1 MSNQT
6 PVTHRYYPRL
16 SSVVTKDDIPDI
28 LGFIKDGV
36 TNLLDT
42 IYYKDLQYSK
52 GPKGDSAF
60 YSLSIVSKRI
70 DIEIPGT
77 GIALVL
83 NPDLKDNDSK
93 ISAFPITVEYQWKIL
108 AYLRYFSLGNFS
120 FEPQQIFEVALRV
133 LNVTEE
139 QAIAHFVNTF
149 VSPSDQNITPLM
161 QFVKDINASQNLGL
175 TLPSNATTVTDV
187 VQDIFNKSAGKYAS
201 LVAFATYLL
210 SADLQETGNKVKTFF
225 KSLVPQDID
234 EFIKEVVVP
243 KFKATLML
251 SAAIEFPRNILTPV
265 YPRNHATPLEPIP
278 ENTPGYPNK
287 VMLKFGEAVF
297 YADTERGFGYNMD
310 LALSTS
316 TPAQIGN
323 TGFAIDIHNMKIDL
337 SKKENI
343 AEADADGR
351 PKEFMGVYME
361 YSEIFLPKKWFKKQ
375 ETEQTIGISANHL
388 LIGTGGLSGNIA
400 IHPTYSTKTVGNETK
415 VVDYFGDFFSLDY
428 NGLAVK
434 SMAGTSTQ
442 PIGNKVQLLKYINEL
457 KSPSE
462 LKFVYPMALTTIAG
476 EHRIF
481 AKEEEYYQFI
491 SSLKVKD
498 LTDVKKQILWFKL
511 GKDPEKAWELGFRN
525 FDIDFHQGQVVHSS
539 LSAALK
545 IKKFKGADGDSELII
560 AVDGE
565 WESKEN
571 FKLAAAFLPKGLE
584 MNLFKL
590 LIFNLQRIE
599 IGKKNDNFYIEA
611 DTKITFPQGSFGE
624 RLLGKEGIDL
634 PAIRYYANGKFEIA
648 GGSSIIPTN
657 LHLNLGP
664 VRMAVTA
671 IHMGTIQRMYKG
683 NMRTYN
689 YIGFDGGIN
698 INPLGLDVRGNGVK
712 YYYTADNDEMVEK
725 YGGSEKEYEDSYFHI
740 STLEVDLVIP
750 GTASA
755 SAAIAIIKG
764 ALTIPEP
771 GVSTEYRGKV
781 SLQLPKMNISGSAE
795 MAFDPKY
802 PGFLVDASVEL
813 PFVIP
818 LGSFGIFGFRGLIG
832 YRYIAHKEAI
842 GMTENDTWYDYYV
855 HPQRGINTDK
865 FIGPQFTQK
874 YSAPFS
880 FGAGASLATLDGR
893 LASLRAMVLLSVP
906 SMFAIDAGLTII
918 SERLGLTED
927 DPKVPPFY
935 AYVIVGDNSLEI
947 GAGGNF
953 QLNKNNGSFIDIK
966 AEVQMGF
973 FFKNQRPWYVNFGT
987 REKPIR
993 ASLFKDSV
1001 NIRAES
1007 YLMIAAKG
1015 IEAGARVDF
1024 NLNLIIVKAYAAI
1037 EVGAHISFERPQVGG
1052 YIYVEGGAEI
1062 NLFIVSVALF
1072 ISIYFRVELIFPF
1085 LIMAELKF
1093 EIKIKLA
1100 IFKIK
1105 LKVHLSIKWEKNK
1118 KVDTSAV
1125 PPLTYESDP
1134 PEIDYPKEARLK
1146 NAVKG
1151 VHMLTNETFN
1161 LPVVQIGEVPLAA
1174 IKDNPD
1180 LPVIPLDTY
1189 IDIKIEKG
1197 LIPTSVAGEKIGGH
1211 TSGATEYTD
1220 LIPPHKTQ
1228 PGGHVLR
1235 QVKHQYSIED
1245 VEIKIL
1251 AKKEISPNNYEW
1263 DWKKYN
1269 PYRAVLT
1276 DTEAS
1281 NIANLDKF
1289 KLGFW
1294 QKINNKYDTIR
1305 ILASTPFSFLDSA
1318 QPGWFIPEQ
1327 YGITA
1332 SSLFCT
1338 KTEKVWHESNVLD
1351 KTVGTVYNQPPG
1363 APYNFING
1371 AYYNLLGTLSDTTDY
1386 MMVSN
1391 ASNPHNHPKSLK
1403 MTNGNTMVVLLPEAS
1418 AEVKLLLSTM
1428 ASSVTIRYYK
1438 DVFSN
1443 AIYQNYALIGEVTK
1457 TKAELGTE
1465 LSYKSADY
1473 GGQYVSKIEIIPYN
1487 ANQQEINDINTQID
1501 QIWANATANTT
1512 GEVTS
1517 VVLSPAQQTEYNRL
1531 VEQLTKLKAGGC
1543 TYSQCN
1549 ELDFNVIHVEDGYNG
1564 LFGNGIV
1571 NFSMSNVATKWID
1584 YETQYGII
1592 TGGDIPPYVDFN
1604 THSVIFLFLPNN
1616 NLTEFIKHNSVISK
1630 ITDKADGIDICYSSD
1645 YPKESINK
1653 VAIIKVSKTTQKP
1666 LNLKFTPDCGCHSK
1680 TEPCTKDTK
1689 LCGFLTGI
1697 MYNLNQCIVYAGVDE
1712 VTQLRYSSKCFF
1724 MFIDAIYQFDKEFP
1738 QYNLIQGAGYV
1749 RELVDKLRSYQN
1761 TQGAKMSVALQ
1772 LTKDIHDI
1780 IFKLGNCGCGDDD
1793 DNGNDNLASLCY
1805 TLFHRVKWIT
1815 AEEHEYQQT
1824 IPSQPAVEAD
1834 MQLMQEA
1841 MSKVVQPVWRPN
1853 SVYYINLKLKDN
1865 VNGDTPHVIDYYFAF
1880 KTVGPIGHFE
1890 KKNEKYIEDLKDEN
1904 GNPIPEKKKNA
1915 DEYPITSL
1923 KSYIDLKKS
1932 YPNVDGDLL
1941 MSKPL
1946 FYGNKQCKIEFFFT
1960 KPYIYNMLKEWS
1972 AHPEMGVGEIK
1983 GSINIVIKDP
1993 ITNVSIPY
2001 PLPEDWKKNET
2012 VPETVETWAEDD
2024 PNLPLGIQQ
2033 MFNYV
2038 NHVNHANTGMA
2049 CSINLGDPVK
2059 PKSYKYS
2066 VELKDLQPEKLYTAM
2081 VFNAFDDDG
2090 DGKYL
2095 PQPIAGEP
2103 DKRYEENQ
2111 KIHEFVFRTSR
2122 YKEFK
2127 EQVESYK
2134 LNEYN
2139 DKNDVIEQKD
2149 AIYEVKVDLKEQQL
2163 NDLYTLASEG
2173 IENPNLKGLANTYSE
2188 VFDRAFE
2195 GIMGLEPLNPPTHTE
2210 FVKIV
2215 DTNNDVVALLIRNP
2229 EPFND
2234 PKIPLKE
2241 IKDCFK
2247 VLNALGEHN
2256 KDFQLIYAK
2265 DYSQILVMHRS
2276 NKIKDSKLALEF
2288 NYKSWNGNQYEVKST
2303 VTINE
2308 LKLNN

>member
-16 SSVVTKDDIPDI
+16 SSVVTQDDIPDL
-28 LGFIKDGV
+28 LGFLKPGI
-36 TNLLDT
+36 TNLLDK

-60 YSLSIVSKRI
+60 YSLSVVSKRI

-77 GIALVL
+77 GISLVL
-83 NPDLKDNDSK
+83 NGTDDTA

-149 VSPSDQNITPLM
+149 VSPANQNITPLM
-161 QFVKDINASQNLGL
+161 QFASDINAKHNLGL
-175 TLPSNATTVTDV
+175 VVNEATTITKIVE
-187 VQDIFNKSAGKYAS
+187 DIYQNSNQKYAS

-210 SADLQETGNKVKTFF
+210 SNDLQETAEKVKTYF
-225 KSLVPQDID
+225 KALMPQDID
-234 EFIKEVVVP
+234 EFIKEVAIP

-251 SAAIEFPRNILTPV
+251 SAAIEFPRSILKPV
-265 YPRNHATPLEPIP
+265 NPLKHPTAPLEVI
-278 ENTPGYPNK
+278 EDETKK
-287 VMLKFGEAVF
+287 VTLSFGEALF
-297 YADTERGFGYNMD
+297 YADTEKGFGYNMD
-310 LALSTS
+310 LVLNMSN
-316 TPAQIGN
+316 PAQIGN
-323 TGFAIDIHNMKIDL
+323 TGFIIDIHNLKIDL
-337 SKKENI
+337 SKTENI

-361 YSEIFLPKKWFKKQ
+361 YTEIFLPKKWFKKKNPGGNTQ
-375 ETEQTIGISANHL
+375 QTIGISANHM

-400 IHPTYSTKTVGNETK
+400 IRPTYAVKTVGTETK
-415 VVDYFGDFFSLDY
+415 VVDYFSKFFTLDY
-428 NGLAVK
+428 DNLKVKSMSSSNETTIHDMDELMTFMNGLA
-434 SMAGTSTQ
+434 
-442 PIGNKVQLLKYINEL
+442 
-457 KSPSE
+457 SPSE
-462 LKFVYPMALTTIAG
+462 LKFVYPMGLRTVAG
-476 EHRIF
+476 DYREF
-481 AKEEEYYQFI
+481 QKEEDYYKFLA
-491 SSLKVKD
+491 SLSVD
-498 LTDVKKQILWFKL
+498 SLDDANRTLWFNL
-511 GKDPEKAWELGFRN
+511 GKDSEKSWELGFSK

-539 LSAALK
+539 LHAGLK
-545 IKKFKGADGDSELII
+545 IKKFKKYDGQDMII
-560 AVDGE
+560 DVIGE

-571 FKLAAAFLPKGLE
+571 FKLSAAVLPFGLP
-584 MNLFKL
+584 MNLFNIL
-590 LIFNLQRIE
+590 TFYLQRIE
-599 IGKKNDNFYIEA
+599 IGKKNDNFYVEA
-611 DTKITFPQGSFGE
+611 DTKITFPEGSFGE
-624 RLLGKEGIDL
+624 KLLGKEGIDL

-671 IHMGTIQRMYKG
+671 IHMGTIQRMYKDK
-683 NMRTYN
+683 MRTYN

-712 YYYTADNDEMVEK
+712 FYYTADNDEMVEK
-725 YGGSEKEYEDSYFHI
+725 YGGSEGDYKDSYFHI

-755 SAAIAIIKG
+755 SAAVAIIKG

-771 GVSTEYRGKV
+771 GKSTEYRGKV

-832 YRYIAHKEAI
+832 YRYVAHKEAI
-842 GMTENDTWYDYYV
+842 GMTESDTWYDYYV

-935 AYVIVGDNSLEI
+935 AFVIVGDNSLEI

-1007 YLMIAAKG
+1007 YLMIAARG

-1024 NLNLIIVKAYAAI
+1024 NLNLIIVKVYAAI
-1037 EVGAHISFERPQVGG
+1037 EVGAQISFERPQVGG

-1062 NLFIVSVALF
+1062 NLFIISVALF
-1072 ISIYFRVELIFPF
+1072 VSIYFRVELVFPF
-1085 LIMAELKF
+1085 LILAEFKF
-1093 EIKIKLA
+1093 ELKIKLL
-1100 IFKIK
+1100 FVKIK
-1105 LKVHLSIKWEKNK
+1105 LKVHLSIKWEKNDK
-1118 KVDTSAV
+1118 IDTTAV

-1134 PEIDYPKEARLK
+1134 PHIDYPKEERLK

-1151 VHMLTNETFN
+1151 VHMLTNETFD
-1161 LPVVQIGEVPLAA
+1161 LPVVEIFNAPAPS

-1180 LPVIPLDTY
+1180 LPTIPLDTY

-1197 LIPTSVAGEKIGGH
+1197 LIPTAAVGEKIGGH
-1211 TSGATEYTD
+1211 TSGASEYAD
-1220 LIPPHKTQ
+1220 LIPPQKTQ

-1251 AKKEISPNNYEW
+1251 GKKNNDPNNHEL

-1276 DTEAS
+1276 DAEANS
-1281 NIANLDKF
+1281 IGNLDKF

-1294 QKINNKYDTIR
+1294 QKMNGKYDTIR
-1305 ILASTPFSFLDSA
+1305 ILASTPFSFLDAA

-1338 KTEKVWHESNVLD
+1338 KTEEVWNESNVLD
-1351 KTVGTVYNQPPG
+1351 KTVGTVYNQPAG

-1371 AYYNLLGTLSDTTDY
+1371 AYYNLLGTVSDATDY
-1386 MMVSN
+1386 MVVSN
-1391 ASNPHNHPKSLK
+1391 VSNPHNHPKSLK

-1418 AEVKLLLSTM
+1418 AQVKLLLSTT
-1428 ASSVTIRYYK
+1428 ASKVTIRYYK

-1443 AIYQNYALIGEVTK
+1443 AVYQNYALIAEVTK
-1457 TKAELGTE
+1457 TKAELGSE
-1465 LSYKSADY
+1465 LAYHSVDY

-1487 ANQQEINDINTQID
+1487 VNQQQIDDINAQID

-1517 VVLSPAQQTEYNRL
+1517 IILSQE
-1531 VEQLTKLKAGGC
+1531 EQMKYDQLLEILLKLKSGGC
-1543 TYSQCN
+1543 TVSECK
-1549 ELDFNVIHVEDGYNG
+1549 ELDFNVMHVQNDFNG
-1564 LFGNGIV
+1564 FGNGVV
-1571 NFSMSNVATKWID
+1571 NFNMSNVATQWAD
-1584 YETQYGII
+1584 YEVPYKMI
-1592 TGGDIPPYVDFN
+1592 TGGNTPPFVDFN
-1604 THSVIFLFLPNN
+1604 THSVIFLFLPAK
-1616 NLTEFIKHNSVISK
+1616 FSSQVIKHNSVITK

-1645 YPKESINK
+1645 YPKEDTTK
-1653 VAIIKVSKTTQKP
+1653 AVIIKVSKTTQKA
-1666 LNLKFTPDCGCHSK
+1666 LNLKFTPDCGCVPK
-1680 TEPCTKDTK
+1680 EEPCVKNTTFCD
-1689 LCGFLTGI
+1689 FLKE
-1697 MYNLNQCIVYAGVDE
+1697 L
-1712 VTQLRYSSKCFF
+1712 
-1724 MFIDAIYQFDKEFP
+1724 IYQLNYCISLYGGDALINYEKC
-1738 QYNLIQGAGYV
+1738 IQGYIRRIYDFDNENSSYGLVKEDPGHV
-1749 RELVDKLRSYQN
+1749 RVHLEKLNEYLY
-1761 TQGAKMSVALQ
+1761 TEGATKIKGLQ
-1772 LTKDIHDI
+1772 MVQEINDI
-1780 IFKLGNCGCGDDD
+1780 IFNLGSCGCTD
-1793 DNGNDNLASLCY
+1793 DNNDPGNTVTNCY

-1824 IPSQPAVEAD
+1824 IPSQLAVQAD

-1865 VNGDTPHVIDYYFAF
+1865 VNGDTPHIIDYYFAF

-1890 KKNEKYIEDLKDEN
+1890 KKNEKYIEKLKDDD
-1904 GNPIPEKKKNA
+1904 GNPTNKKKNI

-1923 KSYIDLKKS
+1923 KSYIDLNKS

-1960 KPYIYNMLKEWS
+1960 RPYVYNMLKNWP
-1972 AHPEMGVGEIK
+1972 AHTGMGVKEII
-1983 GSINIVIKDP
+1983 GSINMVIKDP
-1993 ITNVSIPY
+1993 ITNVSVPY
-2001 PLPEDWKKNET
+2001 PLPENWTKQET
-2012 VPETVETWAEDD
+2012 VPGVIPSWTEDD

-2033 MFNYV
+2033 MINYV
-2038 NHVNHANTGMA
+2038 NHVNQGNSGMA
-2049 CSINLGDPVK
+2049 CSIDLGKPVK

-2066 VELKDLQPEKLYTAM
+2066 VELEDLQPEKLYTAM

-2090 DGKYL
+2090 DGQYKT
-2095 PQPIAGEP
+2095 QPAPTLEDP
-2103 DKRYEENQ
+2103 DKVYEENQ

-2122 YKEFK
+2122 YRDFK

-2134 LNEYN
+2134 LKEYDDN
-2139 DKNDVIEQKD
+2139 NVVIGQKD
-2149 AIYEVKVDLKEQQL
+2149 AIYEVKVDLKQQQL
-2163 NDLYTLASEG
+2163 NDLYILASNG
-2173 IENPNLKGLANTYSE
+2173 AENPNLKALANTYSE
-2188 VFDRAFE
+2188 LFDRAFE
-2195 GIMGLEPLNPPTHTE
+2195 GVMGLKPLNPPTHTE
-2210 FVKIV
+2210 FVKIMN
-2215 DTNNDVVALLIRNP
+2215 TNNDVAALLIRNP

-2234 PKIPLKE
+2234 PRIPLDDMKE
-2241 IKDCFK
+2241 CLK
-2247 VLNALGEHN
+2247 VLNALN
-2256 KDFQLIYAK
+2256 KHTEGFELIYAK
-2265 DYSQILVMHRS
+2265 DYSQILVVHKS

-2288 NYKSWNGNQYEVKST
+2288 NYKSWDGTQYEVKST

>member
-16 SSVVTKDDIPDI
+16 SSVITKDDIPDI

-36 TNLLDT
+36 TNLLDK

-83 NPDLKDNDSK
+83 NPDLENNDSK

-149 VSPSDQNITPLM
+149 VSPTDQNITPLM

-175 TLPSNATTVTDV
+175 TLPSDATTVTEV

-201 LVAFATYLL
+201 LVGFATYLL
-210 SADLQETGNKVKTFF
+210 TNDLQETGNKVKIFF
-225 KSLVPQDID
+225 KSLLPQDID
-234 EFIKEVVVP
+234 EFIKEVVLP

-265 YPRNHATPLEPIP
+265 YPRGHANELDPIP
-278 ENTPGYPNK
+278 ENTPGYANK
-287 VMLKFGEAVF
+287 VTLKFGEAVF

-361 YSEIFLPKKWFKKQ
+361 YTEIFLPKKWFEKQ
-375 ETEQTIGISANHL
+375 QTGQTIGISANHL

-400 IHPTYSTKTVGNETK
+400 IRPTYSTKTVGNATE

-428 NGLAVK
+428 NGLSVK
-434 SMAGTSTQ
+434 SMDGTSTQ
-442 PIGNKVQLLKYINEL
+442 QISGKPQLLAYINGL
-457 KSPSE
+457 SSPSE
-462 LKFVYPMALTTIAG
+462 LKFVYPLKLTTITG
-476 EHRIF
+476 EHRTF
-481 AKEEEYYQFI
+481 NKEEEYYQFI
-491 SSLKVKD
+491 STLKIQD
-498 LTDVKKQILWFKL
+498 LADIKKQTLWFKL
-511 GKDPEKAWELGFRN
+511 GKDPEKAWELGFSN
-525 FDIDFHQGQVVHSS
+525 FDIDFHQGQVVRSS
-539 LSAALK
+539 LKAALK
-545 IKKFKGADGDSELII
+545 IKKFKGYDGVTDLII

-571 FKLAAAFLPKGLE
+571 FKLSAAFLPSGLK

-599 IGKKNDNFYIEA
+599 IGKKDDNFYIEA

-624 RLLGKEGIDL
+624 KLLGEEGIDL

-648 GGSSIIPTN
+648 GGSSIIPIN
-657 LHLNLGP
+657 IHLNLGP

-671 IHMGTIQRMYKG
+671 IHMGTIQRMYKDK
-683 NMRTYN
+683 MRTYN

-725 YGGSEKEYEDSYFHI
+725 YGGTEESYKDSYFHI

-750 GTASA
+750 GSASA
-755 SAAIAIIKG
+755 SAAVAIIKG

-813 PFVIP
+813 PFIIP

-865 FIGPQFTQK
+865 FIGPQHTQQ

-935 AYVIVGDNSLEI
+935 AFVIVGDNSLEI

-987 REKPIR
+987 RDKPIR

-1001 NIRAES
+1001 NIKAES

-1024 NLNLIIVKAYAAI
+1024 NLNLIIVKVFAAI

-1062 NLFIVSVALF
+1062 NLYIISVALF
-1072 ISIYFRVELIFPF
+1072 ISIYFRVELILPF
-1085 LIMAELKF
+1085 LILAELKF
-1093 EIKIKLA
+1093 ELKIKLA

-1105 LKVHLSIKWEKNK
+1105 LKVHLSIKWEKDKN
-1118 KVDTSAV
+1118 VDTSAV
-1125 PPLTYESDP
+1125 PPLTYKSDN
-1134 PEIDYPKEARLK
+1134 PEIDYPKEERLK

-1151 VHMLTNETFN
+1151 VHMLTNETFD
-1161 LPVVQIGEVPLAA
+1161 LPVVQIFNAPEPS
-1174 IKDNPD
+1174 IKDD
-1180 LPVIPLDTY
+1180 DKLPTIPLDTY

-1197 LIPTSVAGEKIGGH
+1197 LIPTPVAGEKIGGH
-1211 TSGATEYTD
+1211 TSGATEFTD
-1220 LIPPHKTQ
+1220 LIPPQKTQ

-1251 AKKEISPNNYEW
+1251 NTQGNGW
-1263 DWKKYN
+1263 NKYN

-1276 DTEAS
+1276 DAEANS
-1281 NIANLDKF
+1281 IANIDKF

-1294 QKINNKYDTIR
+1294 QKTNDKYDTIR

-1338 KTEKVWHESNVLD
+1338 QTEDVWHESNVLD
-1351 KTVGTVYNQPPG
+1351 KTVGTVYYQPAG
-1363 APYNFING
+1363 SPYNFING
-1371 AYYNLLGTLSDTTDY
+1371 AYYNLLGTVSDATDY

-1403 MTNGNTMVVLLPEAS
+1403 ITNGNTMVVLLPEAS
-1418 AEVKLLLSTM
+1418 AKVKLLLSTM
-1428 ASSVTIRYYK
+1428 ASTVTIRYYK

-1443 AIYQNYALIGEVTK
+1443 AIYQNYAIIDEVTK
-1457 TKAELGTE
+1457 TKAELGAE
-1465 LSYKSADY
+1465 LMYDAANF

-1487 ANQQEINDINTQID
+1487 ANQQEIDDINAQID
-1501 QIWANATANTT
+1501 LIWANATANTT
-1512 GEVTS
+1512 GEVST
-1517 VVLSPAQQTEYNRL
+1517 VVLSPTQQAEYDEL
-1531 VEQLTKLKAGGC
+1531 IEILKELKAGGC
-1543 TYSQCN
+1543 TTGQCN
-1549 ELDFNVIHVEDGYNG
+1549 ELDFDVMHVEDGYNG
-1564 LFGNGIV
+1564 AFGNGLV
-1571 NFSMSNVATKWID
+1571 NFSMSNISNGWAD
-1584 YETQYGII
+1584 YDTQYRTI
-1592 TGGDIPPYVDFN
+1592 TSGNTPPFVDFN
-1604 THSVIFLFLPNN
+1604 THSVIFLYLPDSPVAQ
-1616 NLTEFIKHNSVISK
+1616 FIKHNSVVSK
-1630 ITDKADGIDICYSSD
+1630 ITDKADGIDVCYSSE
-1645 YPKESINK
+1645 YPKEKINK
-1653 VAIIKVSKTTQKP
+1653 AVIIKVNKTTQKP
-1666 LNLKFTPDCGCHSK
+1666 LNLKFTPDCGCDEK
-1680 TEPCTKDTK
+1680 PEPCTKDVK
-1689 LCGFLTGI
+1689 LCDFLTGL
-1697 MYNLNQCIVYAGVDE
+1697 MYNLNQCIVYYGVDD
-1712 VTQLRYSSKCFF
+1712 VTQLRYNLKCFQIY
-1724 MFIDAIYQFDKEFP
+1724 MEAIYSFDKEFP
-1738 QYNLIQGAGYV
+1738 QYNLVQGIGYV
-1749 RELVDKLRSYQN
+1749 RELLKKLADYLN
-1761 TQGAKMSVALQ
+1761 TEGSTIFGALQ
-1772 LTKDIHDI
+1772 LTKEINDV
-1780 IFKLGNCGCGDDD
+1780 IFKLGNCGCNDDSD
-1793 DNGNDNLASLCY
+1793 GNGNAVTQCY
-1805 TLFHRVKWIT
+1805 TLFHRVNWMT
-1815 AEEHEYQQT
+1815 VTDYEYQQT
-1824 IPSQPAVEAD
+1824 IPSQDAVTGD

-1841 MSKVVQPVWRPN
+1841 MSKVIQPVWRPN

-1865 VNGDTPHVIDYYFAF
+1865 VNGDTPHIIDYYFAF
-1880 KTVGPIGHFE
+1880 KTAGPIGHFE
-1890 KKNEKYIEDLKDEN
+1890 KKNEKYIEYLKDDN
-1904 GNPIPEKKKNA
+1904 GNLTDKKKNI

-1923 KSYIDLKKS
+1923 KSYIDMKKS
-1932 YPNVDGDLL
+1932 YPNADGDLL

-1946 FYGNKQCKIEFFFT
+1946 FYGNEQCKIEFFFT
-1960 KPYIYNMLKEWS
+1960 KPYIYHMLKTWE
-1972 AHPEMGVGEIK
+1972 AHNVMDVKKIT
-1983 GSINIVIKDP
+1983 GSINIAIKDP
-1993 ITNVSIPY
+1993 VTNVSIPY
-2001 PLPEDWKKNET
+2001 PLPQDWVSQET
-2012 VPETVETWAEDD
+2012 IPVTQESWAEDD

-2033 MFNYV
+2033 MLNYV
-2038 NHVNHANTGMA
+2038 NHVNQGNTGMA
-2049 CSINLGDPVK
+2049 CSIDLGDPVV

-2066 VELKDLQPEKLYTAM
+2066 VELTNLNPEKLYTAI
-2081 VFNAFDDDG
+2081 VYNAFDDDG
-2090 DGKYL
+2090 DGHYK
-2095 PQPIAGEP
+2095 PQITPVPGKP
-2103 DKRYEENQ
+2103 DKVYEENQ

-2122 YKEFK
+2122 YKDFK

-2134 LNEYN
+2134 LKEYD
-2139 DKNDVIEQKD
+2139 DKGLVVIGQKD
-2149 AIYEVKVDLKEQQL
+2149 AIYEVKADLKQQQL
-2163 NDLYTLASEG
+2163 NDLYILASEG
-2173 IENPNLKGLANTYSE
+2173 VENPYLKGLANTYSE

-2195 GIMGLEPLNPPTHTE
+2195 GVMGLKPLNPPTHTE
-2210 FVKIV
+2210 FVKIIN
-2215 DTNNDVVALLIRNP
+2215 TNNEVAALLIRNP

-2234 PKIPLKE
+2234 PKIPLGDMA
-2241 IKDCFK
+2241 DCFK
-2247 VLNALGEHN
+2247 VLNAVGEHN
-2256 KDFQLIYAK
+2256 KDFQIIYAK
-2265 DYSQILVMHRS
+2265 DYSQILVMHKS
-2276 NKIKDSKLALEF
+2276 NKIKDSKLKLEF
-2288 NYKSWNGNQYEVKST
+2288 TYKSWDGSAYAKRST

-2308 LKLNN
+2308 LQLNN

>member
-16 SSVVTKDDIPDI
+16 SSVVTKDDIPDL
-28 LGFIKDGV
+28 LGFLKPGI
-36 TNLLDT
+36 TNLLDK

-60 YSLSIVSKRI
+60 YSLSVVSKRI

-77 GIALVL
+77 GISLVL
-83 NPDLKDNDSK
+83 NGTDDSA

-149 VSPSDQNITPLM
+149 VTPANQNTTPLM
-161 QFVKDINASQNLGL
+161 QFATDINAKHNLGL
-175 TLPSNATTVTDV
+175 VVNEATTITKIVE
-187 VQDIFNKSAGKYAS
+187 DIYQNSNQKYAS

-210 SADLQETGNKVKTFF
+210 SNDLQDTAEKVKTFF
-225 KSLVPQDID
+225 KALMPQDID
-234 EFIKEVVVP
+234 EFIKEVAIP

-251 SAAIEFPRNILTPV
+251 SAAIEFPRSILKPV
-265 YPRNHATPLEPIP
+265 NPLKHPTAPLEVI
-278 ENTPGYPNK
+278 EDETKK
-287 VMLKFGEAVF
+287 VTLSFGEALF
-297 YADTERGFGYNMD
+297 YADTEKGFGYNMD
-310 LALSTS
+310 LVLNMSN
-316 TPAQIGN
+316 PAQIGN
-323 TGFAIDIHNMKIDL
+323 TGFIIDIHNLKIDL
-337 SKKENI
+337 SKTENI

-361 YSEIFLPKKWFKKQ
+361 YTEIFLPKKWFKKKNPEGNTQ
-375 ETEQTIGISANHL
+375 QTIGISANHM

-400 IHPTYSTKTVGNETK
+400 IRPTYAVKTVGTETK
-415 VVDYFGDFFSLDY
+415 VVDYFSKFFTLDY
-428 NGLAVK
+428 NNLKVK
-434 SMAGTSTQ
+434 SMSSS
-442 PIGNKVQLLKYINEL
+442 NETDIHSMDEL
-457 KSPSE
+457 MTFMNGLASPSE
-462 LKFVYPMALTTIAG
+462 LKFVYPMGLRTVAG
-476 EHRIF
+476 DYREF
-481 AKEEEYYQFI
+481 QKEEDYYKFLA
-491 SSLKVKD
+491 SLSVD
-498 LTDVKKQILWFKL
+498 SLDDANRTLWFNL
-511 GKDPEKAWELGFRN
+511 GKDTEKSWELGFSK

-539 LSAALK
+539 LHAGLK
-545 IKKFKGADGDSELII
+545 IKKFKDYNGLDMVID
-560 AVDGE
+560 VVGE

-571 FKLAAAFLPKGLE
+571 FKLSAAILPFGLK
-584 MNLFKL
+584 MNLFNIL
-590 LIFNLQRIE
+590 TFYLQRIE
-599 IGKKNDNFYIEA
+599 IGKKNDNFYVEA
-611 DTKITFPQGSFGE
+611 DTKITFPEDSFGE

-712 YYYTADNDEMVEK
+712 YYYTADNDEF
-725 YGGSEKEYEDSYFHI
+725 GGTKDDYFHI

-755 SAAIAIIKG
+755 SAAVAIIKG

-771 GVSTEYRGKV
+771 GKSTEYRGKV

-832 YRYIAHKEAI
+832 YRYVAEKEAI

-935 AYVIVGDNSLEI
+935 AFVIVGDNSLEI

-987 REKPIR
+987 RDKPIR

-1001 NIRAES
+1001 NIKAES

-1024 NLNLIIVKAYAAI
+1024 NLNLIIVKVYAAI

-1072 ISIYFRVELIFPF
+1072 ISIYFRVELVFPF
-1085 LIMAELKF
+1085 LILAEFKF
-1093 EIKIKLA
+1093 ELKIKLA

-1105 LKVHLSIKWEKNK
+1105 LKVHLSIKWEKND

-1134 PEIDYPKEARLK
+1134 PEIDYPKEERLK

-1151 VHMLTNETFN
+1151 VHMLTSETFD
-1161 LPVVQIGEVPLAA
+1161 LPVVQVGDVPLPA
-1174 IKDNPD
+1174 IKDHEK
-1180 LPVIPLDTY
+1180 LPTIPLDTY

-1197 LIPTSVAGEKIGGH
+1197 LIPTSTAGEKIGGH
-1211 TSGATEYTD
+1211 TNGASEFTD
-1220 LIPPHKTQ
+1220 LIPPQKTQ

-1251 AKKEISPNNYEW
+1251 NKQGTAWN
-1263 DWKKYN
+1263 KYN

-1276 DTEAS
+1276 QNEANS
-1281 NIANLDKF
+1281 IANLDKF

-1294 QKINNKYDTIR
+1294 QKTNDKYDTIR

-1327 YGITA
+1327 YGITP

-1338 KTEKVWHESNVLD
+1338 ESEVVWHESNVKD
-1351 KTVGTVYNQPPG
+1351 KAVGTVYYSPAG
-1363 APYNFING
+1363 APYNLING
-1371 AYYNLLGTLSDTTDY
+1371 AYYNLLGTVSDATDY
-1386 MMVSN
+1386 LMVSN
-1391 ASNPHNHPKSLK
+1391 ASNPHNYPRSLK

-1418 AEVKLLLSTM
+1418 ARLRLLLSTM
-1428 ASSVTIRYYK
+1428 ASSVKIRYYK
-1438 DVFSN
+1438 DVFST
-1443 AIYQNYALIGEVTK
+1443 AIYQSYALIDEVTK

-1465 LSYKSADY
+1465 LIYEAADY
-1473 GGQYVSKIEIIPYN
+1473 AGQYVSKIEIIPYN
-1487 ANQQEINDINTQID
+1487 ANQQDIDNINAQID

-1512 GEVTS
+1512 GEVIS
-1517 VVLSPAQQTEYNRL
+1517 IVLSPAEQAEYDAL
-1531 VEQLTKLKAGGC
+1531 VEQLKELKNGGC
-1543 TYSQCN
+1543 TTSQCN
-1549 ELDFNVIHVEDGYNG
+1549 ELDFNVMHVENGYNG
-1564 LFGNGIV
+1564 MFGV
-1571 NFSMSNVATKWID
+1571 LNFDMSNVANDWTD
-1584 YETQYGII
+1584 YDVQYRTI
-1592 TGGDIPPYVDFN
+1592 TGETTVPYVDFN
-1604 THSVIFLFLPNN
+1604 THSVIFLYLPHGP
-1616 NLTEFIKHNSVISK
+1616 LSQFIKHNSVITK
-1630 ITDKADGIDICYSSD
+1630 ISDKGTGVDVCYSSD
-1645 YPKESINK
+1645 YPKETINK
-1653 VAIIKVSKTTQKP
+1653 AVIIKINKINQKP
-1666 LNLKFTPDCGCHSK
+1666 VSLKFTPDCGCNSEP
-1680 TEPCTKDTK
+1680 EPCDKDTR
-1689 LCGFLTGI
+1689 LCNFLTEL
-1697 MYNLNQCIVYAGVDE
+1697 MYNLNQCIVYQGVDG
-1712 VTQLRYSSKCFF
+1712 VTQLRYSRKCFITF
-1724 MFIDAIYQFDKEFP
+1724 MDTIFSFDKDFP
-1738 QYNLIQGAGYV
+1738 EYNLIQGIGYV
-1749 RELVDKLRSYQN
+1749 KDLIGKLEAYLN
-1761 TQGAKMSVALQ
+1761 MEGATIFGALQ
-1772 LTKDIHDI
+1772 LTKEIHDV
-1780 IFKLGNCGCGDDD
+1780 IFNLGNCGCNNDGDGGAVS
-1793 DNGNDNLASLCY
+1793 NCY
-1805 TLFHRVKWIT
+1805 TLFHKVNWIT
-1815 AEEHEYQQT
+1815 AEEYEYQQT
-1824 IPSQPAVEAD
+1824 IPSQDAVTED
-1834 MQLMQEA
+1834 MKLMQEA

-1865 VNGDTPHVIDYYFAF
+1865 VNGDTPHIINYYFAF
-1880 KTVGPIGHFE
+1880 KTAGPIGHFE
-1890 KKNEKYIEDLKDEN
+1890 KKKESYIENLKDEH
-1904 GNPIPEKKKNA
+1904 GNPIPNKKKNI

-1923 KSYIDLKKS
+1923 KSYIDMKKS

-1941 MSKPL
+1941 MAKPL
-1946 FYGNKQCKIEFFFT
+1946 FYGNEQSKIVLSFT
-1960 KPYIYNMLKEWS
+1960 KPYIYNMLKTWA
-1972 AHPEMGVGEIK
+1972 AHNVNGMDVGEIK
-1983 GSINIVIKDP
+1983 GSVNIVIKDP
-1993 ITNVSIPY
+1993 VTGISVPY
-2001 PLPEDWKKNET
+2001 PLPQNWTKHET
-2012 VPETVETWAEDD
+2012 IPVTKESWEEDD

-2033 MFNYV
+2033 MLNYV
-2038 NHVNHANTGMA
+2038 NHVNQGNTGMA
-2049 CSINLGDPVK
+2049 CTVNLGQPVP
-2059 PKSYKYS
+2059 PKAYKYS
-2066 VELKDLQPEKLYTAM
+2066 VKLEDLTPEKLYTAIIY
-2081 VFNAFDDDG
+2081 NAFDDDG
-2090 DGKYL
+2090 DGNYN
-2095 PQPIAGEP
+2095 PQPTPTPEDP
-2103 DKRYEENQ
+2103 YKVYEENQ

-2122 YKEFK
+2122 YRDFK

-2134 LNEYN
+2134 LKEYN
-2139 DKNDVIEQKD
+2139 DKNEVIGQKD
-2149 AIYEVKVDLKEQQL
+2149 AIYEIKADLKQQQL
-2163 NDLYTLASEG
+2163 NDLYILASEG

-2195 GIMGLEPLNPPTHTE
+2195 GVMGLKPLNPPTNTE

-2215 DTNNDVVALLIRNP
+2215 NSNNDVVALLIRNP

-2234 PKIPLKE
+2234 PRIPLEEVKKCLV
-2241 IKDCFK
+2241 IP
-2247 VLNALGEHN
+2247 NALGNHIE
-2256 KDFQLIYAK
+2256 DFQLIYAK
-2265 DYSQILVMHRS
+2265 DYSQILVVHKS
-2276 NKIKDSKLALEF
+2276 NKIKDLKLKLQF
-2288 NYKSWNGNQYEVKST
+2288 KYKSWDGSAYTEFPGSG

-2308 LKLNN
+2308 LQINN

>member
-149 VSPSDQNITPLM
+149 VKPENQDTTPLM
-161 QFVKDINASQNLGL
+161 QFVKDMNAKYGGWSNNPIPVP
-175 TLPSNATTVTDV
+175 TNATTITEI
-187 VQDIFNKSAGKYAS
+187 VQQIFSRAGKYAS
-201 LVAFATYLL
+201 LAAFGAYLL
-210 SADLQETGNKVKTFF
+210 ADDLQETGNRVKTFF
-225 KSLVPQDID
+225 KSLMPQDID
-234 EFIKEVVVP
+234 EFIKEVVIP
-243 KFKATLML
+243 KFKATLIL
-251 SAAIEFPRNILTPV
+251 SAAIEFPRSILKPV
-265 YPRNHATPLEPIP
+265 NPLKHPTAPLEVI
-278 ENTPGYPNK
+278 EDESQK
-287 VMLKFGEAVF
+287 VTLSFGEALF
-297 YADTERGFGYNMD
+297 YADTEKGFGYNMD
-310 LALSTS
+310 LVLNMSH
-316 TPAQIGN
+316 PAQIGN
-323 TGFAIDIHNMKIDL
+323 TGFVIDIHNLKIDL
-337 SKKENI
+337 SKTENI

-361 YSEIFLPKKWFKKQ
+361 YTEIFLPKKWFKKKDPALDKK
-375 ETEQTIGISANHL
+375 QTIGISANHM

-400 IHPTYSTKTVGNETK
+400 IRPSYAVKTVGTQTE
-415 VVDYFGDFFSLDY
+415 VVDYFSEFFTLKY
-428 NGLAVK
+428 QNLKVK
-434 SMAGTSTQ
+434 SMSDPTEHA
-442 PIGNKVQLLKYINEL
+442 IVNMEALKTFINGL
-457 KSPSE
+457 DSPSE
-462 LKFVYPMALTTIAG
+462 LKFVYPFGLTTTSG
-476 EHRIF
+476 EYKEF
-481 AKEEEYYQFI
+481 QKEEDYYKFLA
-491 SSLKVKD
+491 SLSVGSLSDKD
-498 LTDVKKQILWFKL
+498 RTLWFDL
-511 GKDPEKAWELGFRN
+511 GKDPEKAWELGFSN
-525 FDIDFHQGQVVHSS
+525 FDIDFHQGQVVRSS

-545 IKKFKGADGDSELII
+545 IKKFKSSDGVSDLTIK
-560 AVDGE
+560 VDGE

-599 IGKKNDNFYIEA
+599 IGKKDDNFYIEA
-611 DTKITFPQGSFGE
+611 DTKISFPKGTFGE
-624 RLLGKEGIDL
+624 RLLGEEGIDL

-671 IHMGTIQRMYKG
+671 IHMGTVQRMYKDK
-683 NMRTYN
+683 MRTYN

-712 YYYTADNDEMVEK
+712 YYYTADNDEH
-725 YGGSEKEYEDSYFHI
+725 GGAGHDYFHI

-755 SAAIAIIKG
+755 TSAVAIIKG

-832 YRYIAHKEAI
+832 YRYIAHKKAI
-842 GMTENDTWYDYYV
+842 GMTENNSWYDYYV

-865 FIGPQFTQK
+865 FIGPQHTQE

-1024 NLNLIIVKAYAAI
+1024 NLNLIIVKVYAAI

-1072 ISIYFRVELIFPF
+1072 VSIYFRVELIFPF
-1085 LIMAELKF
+1085 LIMAELKV
-1093 EIKIKLA
+1093 EIRIKLFFFKVKIK
-1100 IFKIK
+1100 
-1105 LKVHLSIKWEKNK
+1105 VNLSIKWEKNSEI
-1118 KVDTSAV
+1118 DTREV
-1125 PPLTYESDP
+1125 PPITHESDL
-1134 PEIDYPKEARLK
+1134 PEIDYPKVERLK

-1151 VHMLTNETFN
+1151 VHMLTNETFD
-1161 LPVVQIGEVPLAA
+1161 LPVVQVNNIPLPA
-1174 IKDNPD
+1174 IKDHEK
-1180 LPVIPLDTY
+1180 LPTIPLDTY

-1197 LIPTSVAGEKIGGH
+1197 LIPTAAAGEKIGGH

-1235 QVKHQYSIED
+1235 QVKHQYSLED

-1251 AKKEISPNNYEW
+1251 GKKNIDPNNPNNFEW
-1263 DWKKYN
+1263 GWNKYN

-1276 DTEAS
+1276 DNEANS
-1281 NIANLDKF
+1281 IGNIDKF

-1294 QKINNKYDTIR
+1294 QKINGKYDTIR

-1338 KTEKVWHESNVLD
+1338 ETKKVWHESNVLD
-1351 KTVGTVYNQPPG
+1351 KTVGTVYNQPAG
-1363 APYNFING
+1363 APSNLING
-1371 AYYNLLGTLSDTTDY
+1371 AYYNLLGTVSDATDY
-1386 MMVSN
+1386 MVVSN
-1391 ASNPHNHPKSLK
+1391 ASNPHNEPKSLK
-1403 MTNGNTMVVLLPEAS
+1403 MTNGNTMVVLLPESS
-1418 AEVKLLLSTM
+1418 AEVNLLLSTM
-1428 ASSVTIRYYK
+1428 ASKVTIRYYK

-1443 AIYQNYALIGEVTK
+1443 AIYQNYALIAEVTK
-1457 TKAELGTE
+1457 TKAELGSE
-1465 LSYKSADY
+1465 LAYSSVNY

-1487 ANQQEINDINTQID
+1487 VNQQEIDDINAQID

-1517 VVLSPAQQTEYNRL
+1517 IILSEEEQREYDRL
-1531 VEQLTKLKAGGC
+1531 LEILVKLKAGGC
-1543 TYSQCN
+1543 TTSQCK
-1549 ELDFNVIHVEDGYNG
+1549 ELDFNVMHVQNGYNG
-1564 LFGNGIV
+1564 FGNGSV
-1571 NFSMSNVATKWID
+1571 KFSMSSIATKWSD
-1584 YETQYGII
+1584 YEVPYKMI
-1592 TGGDIPPYVDFN
+1592 TGGDTPPFVDFN
-1604 THSVIFLFLPNN
+1604 THSVIFLYLPRISGND
-1616 NLTEFIKHNSVISK
+1616 LVKYNSVITK
-1630 ITDKADGIDICYSSD
+1630 ITDKADGIDVCYSSD
-1645 YPKESINK
+1645 YPKEFINK
-1653 VAIIKVSKTTQKP
+1653 AVIIKVSKTTQKP
-1666 LNLKFTPDCGCHSK
+1666 LNLKFTPDCGCVPK
-1680 TEPCTKDTK
+1680 EEPCVKNTRLCDFLKELIYQLNYCISHYSGEALSNYYKCFQGYTSMIYRFDNENSGYGLVKEDPGHIRGLLAK
-1689 LCGFLTGI
+1689 LEQYMNT
-1697 MYNLNQCIVYAGVDE
+1697 AGVTKAE
-1712 VTQLRYSSKCFF
+1712 GL
-1724 MFIDAIYQFDKEFP
+1724 
-1738 QYNLIQGAGYV
+1738 
-1749 RELVDKLRSYQN
+1749 ELVGKIN
-1761 TQGAKMSVALQ
+1761 
-1772 LTKDIHDI
+1772 DI
-1780 IFKLGNCGCGDDD
+1780 IFNLGNCGCTD
-1793 DNGNDNLASLCY
+1793 DNSDPGNTVTNCY
-1805 TLFHRVKWIT
+1805 TLFHKVKWIT

-1824 IPSQPAVEAD
+1824 IPSQPAVQAD

-1865 VNGDTPHVIDYYFAF
+1865 VNGDTPHIIDYYFAF
-1880 KTVGPIGHFE
+1880 KTAGPIGHFE
-1890 KKNEKYIEDLKDEN
+1890 KKNDKYIEKLKDAD
-1904 GNPIPEKKKNA
+1904 GNLTNKKKNI

-1946 FYGNKQCKIEFFFT
+1946 FYGHKQCKIEFFFT
-1960 KPYIYNMLKEWS
+1960 KPYIYNMLKNWS
-1972 AHPEMGVGEIK
+1972 EHTEMGVKGII
-1983 GSINIVIKDP
+1983 GSINMVIKDP
-1993 ITNVSIPY
+1993 VTNMSVPY

-2012 VPETVETWAEDD
+2012 VPGVIPDWSEND
-2024 PNLPLGIQQ
+2024 PNLPLSIQQ
-2033 MFNYV
+2033 MLNYV
-2038 NHVNHANTGMA
+2038 NHVNQGNSGIA
-2049 CSINLGDPVK
+2049 CSIDLGKPVK

-2066 VELKDLQPEKLYTAM
+2066 VELTDLHPEKLYTAM

-2090 DGKYL
+2090 DGKYKT
-2095 PQPIAGEP
+2095 QPAPTTEDP
-2103 DKRYEENQ
+2103 EKVYEENQ

-2122 YKEFK
+2122 YRDFK
-2127 EQVESYK
+2127 EQVESYQLK
-2134 LNEYN
+2134 EYD
-2139 DKNDVIEQKD
+2139 DKNVVIGQKE
-2149 AIYEVKVDLKEQQL
+2149 AIYEVKADLKQQQL
-2163 NDLYTLASEG
+2163 NDLYILASEG
-2173 IENPNLKGLANTYSE
+2173 AENPNLKALSNTYSE
-2188 VFDRAFE
+2188 PFDRAFE
-2195 GIMGLEPLNPPTHTE
+2195 GIMGLKPLNPPTHTE

-2215 DTNNDVVALLIRNP
+2215 NSNNDVVALLIRNP

-2234 PKIPLKE
+2234 PRIPLDDMKE
-2241 IKDCFK
+2241 CLK
-2247 VLNALGEHN
+2247 VLNALNKHN
-2256 KDFQLIYAK
+2256 DNFQLIYAK
-2265 DYSQILVMHRS
+2265 DYSQILVVHKS
-2276 NKIKDSKLALEF
+2276 NKIQDQKLKLQF
-2288 NYKSWNGNQYEVKST
+2288 MYKSWDGSAYTEVTESR

>member
-36 TNLLDT
+36 TNLLDK

-149 VSPSDQNITPLM
+149 VKPENQDITPLM
-161 QFVKDINASQNLGL
+161 QFVKDMNAVYGGWSGNPIPVP
-175 TLPSNATTVTDV
+175 TNATTITEV
-187 VQDIFNKSAGKYAS
+187 VQQIFSRAGKYAS
-201 LVAFATYLL
+201 LAAFGAYLL
-210 SADLQETGNKVKTFF
+210 TNDLQETGNKVKTFF
-225 KSLVPQDID
+225 KSLMPQDID

-243 KFKATLML
+243 KFKATLVL
-251 SAAIEFPRNILTPV
+251 SAAIEFPRSILKPV
-265 YPRNHATPLEPIP
+265 HPLKHPTAPLEVI
-278 ENTPGYPNK
+278 EDESQK
-287 VMLKFGEAVF
+287 VTIGFGEALF
-297 YADTERGFGYNMD
+297 YADTEKGFGYNMD
-310 LALSTS
+310 LVLNMSH
-316 TPAQIGN
+316 PAQIGN
-323 TGFAIDIHNMKIDL
+323 TGFVIDIHNLKIDL
-337 SKKENI
+337 SKTENI

-361 YSEIFLPKKWFKKQ
+361 YTEIFLPKKWFKKKDPALDKK
-375 ETEQTIGISANHL
+375 QTIGISANHM

-400 IHPTYSTKTVGNETK
+400 IRPSYAVKAVGTQTE
-415 VVDYFGDFFSLDY
+415 VVDYFSEFFTLKY
-428 NGLAVK
+428 QNLKVK
-434 SMAGTSTQ
+434 SMSDPTEHAIADMQ
-442 PIGNKVQLLKYINEL
+442 ALKTFINGL
-457 KSPSE
+457 DSPSQ
-462 LKFVYPMALTTIAG
+462 LKFVYPFGLTTTAG
-476 EHRIF
+476 EYKEF
-481 AKEEEYYQFI
+481 QKEEDYYKFL
-491 SSLKVKD
+491 SSLSVDSLSDKD
-498 LTDVKKQILWFKL
+498 RTLWFDL
-511 GKDPEKAWELGFRN
+511 GKDPEKAWELGFSH
-525 FDIDFHQGQVVHSS
+525 FDIDFHQGQVVRSS

-545 IKKFKGADGDSELII
+545 IKKFKGADGDSELTI
-560 AVDGE
+560 AVNGE

-584 MNLFKL
+584 MNLFKF

-599 IGKKNDNFYIEA
+599 IGKKDDNFYIEA
-611 DTKITFPQGSFGE
+611 DTKISFPEGTFGE

-671 IHMGTIQRMYKG
+671 VHMGTIQRMYGG

-712 YYYTADNDEMVEK
+712 YYYTADNDE
-725 YGGSEKEYEDSYFHI
+725 YGGAGDSYFHI

-755 SAAIAIIKG
+755 SAAVAIIKG

-771 GVSTEYRGKV
+771 GKSTEYRGKV

-832 YRYIAHKEAI
+832 YRYVAHKKAI
-842 GMTENDTWYDYYV
+842 GMTESDTWYDYYV
-855 HPQRGINTDK
+855 HPKRGINTDK
-865 FIGPQFTQK
+865 FIGPQFTQE
-874 YSAPFS
+874 YSAPFA

-935 AYVIVGDNSLEI
+935 AFVIVGDNSLEI

-1024 NLNLIIVKAYAAI
+1024 NLNLIIVKVYAAI

-1062 NLFIVSVALF
+1062 NLFIISVALF
-1072 ISIYFRVELIFPF
+1072 VSIYFRVELIFPF
-1085 LIMAELKF
+1085 LILAELKV
-1093 EIKIKLA
+1093 EVRVKL
-1100 IFKIK
+1100 FLLKIK
-1105 LKVHLSIKWEKNK
+1105 LKVHLSIKWEKND

-1134 PEIDYPKEARLK
+1134 PEIDYPKEARLN

-1151 VHMLTNETFN
+1151 VHMLTNETFD
-1161 LPVVQIGEVPLAA
+1161 LPVVLVKEVPLPT
-1174 IKDNPD
+1174 IKDD
-1180 LPVIPLDTY
+1180 KKLPTIPLDTY

-1197 LIPTSVAGEKIGGH
+1197 LIPTPVAGEKIGGH

-1220 LIPPHKTQ
+1220 LIPPQKTQ

-1251 AKKEISPNNYEW
+1251 GKKNSDPNNHEL

-1276 DTEAS
+1276 ENEANS
-1281 NIANLDKF
+1281 ITNIDKF

-1294 QKINNKYDTIR
+1294 QKINGKYDTIR
-1305 ILASTPFSFLDSA
+1305 ILASTPFSFLDAA

-1338 KTEKVWHESNVLD
+1338 KTDMIWHESNVLD
-1351 KTVGTVYNQPPG
+1351 KTVGTVYNQPAG

-1386 MMVSN
+1386 MVVSN
-1391 ASNPHNHPKSLK
+1391 ASNPHNEPKSLK

-1418 AEVKLLLSTM
+1418 AKVKLLLSTM
-1428 ASSVTIRYYK
+1428 ASKVTIRYYK

-1443 AIYQNYALIGEVTK
+1443 AIYQNYALIAEVTK
-1457 TKAELGTE
+1457 TKAELGSE
-1465 LSYKSADY
+1465 LSYESANY

-1487 ANQQEINDINTQID
+1487 VNQQKIDYINAQID

-1517 VVLSPAQQTEYNRL
+1517 IVLSPEEQAKYDEL
-1531 VEQLTKLKAGGC
+1531 VEKLKYLKSGGC
-1543 TYSQCN
+1543 TVSECK
-1549 ELDFNVIHVEDGYNG
+1549 ELDFNVMHVQNGYSG
-1564 LFGNGIV
+1564 FGTAPI
-1571 NFSMSNVATKWID
+1571 NFNMSSIATKWAD
-1584 YETQYGII
+1584 YEVPYKMI
-1592 TGGDIPPYVDFN
+1592 TGGDTPPFVDFN
-1604 THSVIFLFLPNN
+1604 THSVIFLFLPRFSSN
-1616 NLTEFIKHNSVISK
+1616 NLVRHNSVITK
-1630 ITDKADGIDICYSSD
+1630 ITDKVDGIDICYSSD
-1645 YPKESINK
+1645 YPKEDTTK
-1653 VAIIKVSKTTQKP
+1653 AVIIKVSKTTQKP
-1666 LNLKFTPDCGCHSK
+1666 LNLKFTPDCGCVPK
-1680 TEPCTKDTK
+1680 EEPCTKDTK
-1689 LCGFLTGI
+1689 LCDFLKELI
-1697 MYNLNQCIVYAGVDE
+1697 YQLNYCMSWYGGDVLSNYG
-1712 VTQLRYSSKCFF
+1712 KCFQGYIKEIYDF
-1724 MFIDAIYQFDKEFP
+1724 DDANSSYGLVKENP
-1738 QYNLIQGAGYV
+1738 GHIRVLLEKLNEYLYTPGATKV
-1749 RELVDKLRSYQN
+1749 RGMQMVQEIN
-1761 TQGAKMSVALQ
+1761 
-1772 LTKDIHDI
+1772 DI
-1780 IFKLGNCGCGDDD
+1780 IFTLGNCGCTD
-1793 DNGNDNLASLCY
+1793 DNNDPGNTVTNCY
-1805 TLFHRVKWIT
+1805 TLFHKVRWIT

-1824 IPSQPAVEAD
+1824 IPSQAAVEAD
-1834 MQLMQEA
+1834 MKLMQEA

-1865 VNGDTPHVIDYYFAF
+1865 VNGDTPHIIDYYFAF
-1880 KTVGPIGHFE
+1880 KTAGPIGHFE
-1890 KKNEKYIEDLKDEN
+1890 KKNEKYIEDLKDKN
-1904 GNPIPEKKKNA
+1904 GNPIPGKKKNI

-1923 KSYIDLKKS
+1923 KSYIDQKKS

-1960 KPYIYNMLKEWS
+1960 KPYVYNMLKNWS
-1972 AHPEMGVGEIK
+1972 AHTGMGVKEII

-1993 ITNVSIPY
+1993 ITNVSVPY
-2001 PLPEDWKKNET
+2001 PLPETWTKKET
-2012 VPETVETWAEDD
+2012 VPGVIPSWAEDD

-2038 NHVNHANTGMA
+2038 NHVNQGNTGMA
-2049 CSINLGDPVK
+2049 CSIKLGDPVK

-2066 VELKDLQPEKLYTAM
+2066 VELEDLNPEKLYTAI
-2081 VFNAFDDDG
+2081 VYNAFDDDG
-2090 DGKYL
+2090 DGLYK
-2095 PQPIAGEP
+2095 PQPAPTSEDP
-2103 DKRYEENQ
+2103 DKMYEENQ
-2111 KIHEFVFRTSR
+2111 KIHEFVFRTSKYR
-2122 YKEFK
+2122 DFK

-2134 LNEYN
+2134 LKEYD
-2139 DKNDVIEQKD
+2139 DKNEVIGQKD
-2149 AIYEVKVDLKEQQL
+2149 AIYEVKANLKQEQL
-2163 NDLYTLASEG
+2163 NDLYILASKG
-2173 IENPNLKGLANTYSE
+2173 AENPNLKALANTYSE
-2188 VFDRAFE
+2188 LFDRAFE
-2195 GIMGLEPLNPPTHTE
+2195 GVMGLKPLNPPTHTE
-2210 FVKIV
+2210 FVKIKNA
-2215 DTNNDVVALLIRNP
+2215 NNDVVALLIRNP

-2234 PKIPLKE
+2234 PRIPLNDMKE
-2241 IKDCFK
+2241 CLK
-2247 VLNALGEHN
+2247 VLNGLNKHN
-2256 KDFQLIYAK
+2256 DNFQLIYAK
-2265 DYSQILVMHRS
+2265 DYSQILVMHKS

-2288 NYKSWNGNQYEVKST
+2288 NYKSWDGTKYEVKST

>member
-1 MSNQT
+1 MPNQ
-6 PVTHRYYPRL
+6 PIKYRYYPRL
-16 SSVVTKDDIPDI
+16 SSIISENDIPDI
-28 LGFIKDGV
+28 LGFVKDGIV
-36 TNLLDT
+36 NLLDH
-42 IYYKDLQYSK
+42 IYFKDMQSSK
-52 GPKGDSAF
+52 SPKGDSAF
-60 YSLSIVSKRI
+60 YSLSIVSKRLQ
-70 DIEIPGT
+70 IEIPGT
-77 GIALVL
+77 EIALVL
-83 NPDLKDNDSK
+83 NPDPTGSNSN
-93 ISAFPITVEYQWKIL
+93 ISSFPITVEYQWRVL
-108 AYLRYFSLGNFS
+108 AFLRMFSVGNFS
-120 FEPQQIFEVALRV
+120 FEPQQIFEILLTI
-133 LNVTEE
+133 LNVSEE
-139 QAIAHFVNTF
+139 QAIENFIEIFVTPENQNTTAL
-149 VSPSDQNITPLM
+149 QQL
-161 QFVKDINASQNLGL
+161 VKDLNKANPGWSTPIPQ
-175 TLPSNATTVTDV
+175 PSGSTSIAEV
-187 VQDIFNKSAGKYAS
+187 VQQIISKEGKEAAM
-201 LVAFATYLL
+201 VAFAAYIL
-210 SADLQETGNKVKTFF
+210 SNSSDLSLEKVKIFF
-225 KSLVPQDID
+225 NKFLPNDLD
-234 EFIKEVVVP
+234 EFIKEVVLP
-243 KFKATLML
+243 KFRATLML
-251 SAAIEFPRNILTPV
+251 SAAIEFPRSILKPV
-265 YPRNHATPLEPIP
+265 YPAKHPSTPLELLP
-278 ENTPGYPNK
+278 EDSNGGPK
-287 VMLKFGEAVF
+287 VSISFGEALF

-310 LALSTS
+310 MVLNMSY
-316 TPAQIGN
+316 PAQIGN
-323 TGFAIDIHNMKIDL
+323 TGFVIDIHNLKIDL

-361 YSEIFLPKKWFKKQ
+361 YTEVFLPKKWFNKQ
-375 ETEQTIGISANHL
+375 QTGQTIGISANHL

-400 IHPTYSTKTVGNETK
+400 IRPTYSTKKVGNTNE
-415 VVDYFGDFFSLDY
+415 VVDYFGDFFDLDY
-428 NGLAVK
+428 NGLSVR
-434 SMAGTSTQ
+434 SMDGSTSHQ
-442 PIGNKVQLLKYINEL
+442 IGNKVQLLSYINGL
-457 KSPSE
+457 GSPSQ
-462 LKFVYPMALTTIAG
+462 LKFDYPFALTTKSG
-476 EHRIF
+476 EHKTF
-481 AKEEEYYQFI
+481 KKEEDYYKFI
-491 SSLKVKD
+491 SSLKIEELAD
-498 LTDVKKQILWFKL
+498 LNKRTLWFDL
-511 GKDPEKAWELGFRN
+511 GKDPEKSWELGFSN
-525 FDIDFHQGQVVHSS
+525 FDIDFHQGQVVRSS

-545 IKKFKGADGDSELII
+545 IKKFKGADGDSELTI
-560 AVDGE
+560 AVNGE

-584 MNLFKL
+584 MNLFKI

-611 DTKITFPQGSFGE
+611 DTKITFPKDSFGE

-712 YYYTADNDEMVEK
+712 YYYTADNDEF
-725 YGGSEKEYEDSYFHI
+725 GGTKDDYFHI

-755 SAAIAIIKG
+755 SAAVAIIKG

-771 GVSTEYRGKV
+771 GKSTEYRGKV

-832 YRYIAHKEAI
+832 YRYVAHKEAI

-935 AYVIVGDNSLEI
+935 AFVIVGDNSLEI

-987 REKPIR
+987 RDKPIR

-1001 NIRAES
+1001 NIKAES

-1024 NLNLIIVKAYAAI
+1024 NLNLIIVKVYAAI

-1085 LIMAELKF
+1085 LILAEFKF
-1093 EIKIKLA
+1093 ELKIKLA

-1105 LKVHLSIKWEKNK
+1105 LKVHLSIKWEKGENH
-1118 KVDTSAV
+1118 VDTSAV

-1134 PEIDYPKEARLK
+1134 PEIDYPKEERLK

-1151 VHMLTNETFN
+1151 VHMLTSETFD
-1161 LPVVQIGEVPLAA
+1161 LPVVQVKKVPSVT

-1180 LPVIPLDTY
+1180 LPTIPLDTY

-1197 LIPTSVAGEKIGGH
+1197 LIPTSAAGEKIGGH
-1211 TSGATEYTD
+1211 TNGATEFTD
-1220 LIPPHKTQ
+1220 LIPPQKTQ

-1245 VEIKIL
+1245 VDIKIL
-1251 AKKEISPNNYEW
+1251 NKQGTDWNN
-1263 DWKKYN
+1263 YN

-1276 DTEAS
+1276 QNEANS
-1281 NIANLDKF
+1281 IANLDKF

-1294 QKINNKYDTIR
+1294 QKTNDKYDTIR
-1305 ILASTPFSFLDSA
+1305 ILASTPFSFLDAA

-1338 KTEKVWHESNVLD
+1338 KTEKVWHESDVKD
-1351 KTVGTVYNQPPG
+1351 KTVGTVYYPPAG

-1371 AYYNLLGTLSDTTDY
+1371 AYYNLLGTVSDTTDY
-1386 MMVSN
+1386 MTVSN
-1391 ASNPHNHPKSLK
+1391 AANSHNFSKSLK
-1403 MTNGNTMVVLLPEAS
+1403 ITNGNTMVVLLPEAS
-1418 AEVKLLLSTM
+1418 ASTELFLSTT
-1428 ASSVTIRYYK
+1428 ASSVRVRYYK
-1438 DVFSN
+1438 DVFSTG
-1443 AIYQNYALIGEVTK
+1443 IYQNYALIEEVTK
-1457 TKAELGTE
+1457 TKAELASKLVYE
-1465 LSYKSADY
+1465 AADHA
-1473 GGQYVSKIEIIPYN
+1473 GQYVSKIEIIPYN
-1487 ANQQEINDINTQID
+1487 ANQQEIDAINAQID
-1501 QIWANATANTT
+1501 QIWATATANTT

-1517 VVLSPAQQTEYNRL
+1517 VVLSPDQQAEYDKL
-1531 VEQLTKLKAGGC
+1531 LEELKKLKGGGC
-1543 TYSQCN
+1543 TSSQCK
-1549 ELDFNVIHVEDGYNG
+1549 ELDFNVMHVEDGYNG
-1564 LFGNGIV
+1564 LFGNGVV
-1571 NFSMSNVATKWID
+1571 NFSMSNVATKWVD
-1584 YETQYGII
+1584 YETQYMMV
-1592 TGGDIPPYVDFN
+1592 TGGNTPPFVDFN
-1604 THSVIFLFLPNN
+1604 THSVIFLFLPYGPTNQ
-1616 NLTEFIKHNSVISK
+1616 FIKYNSVVTKISE
-1630 ITDKADGIDICYSSD
+1630 KADGIDICYSSD
-1645 YPKESINK
+1645 YPKETINK
-1653 VAIIKVSKTTQKP
+1653 VAIIKVSKTTEKP
-1666 LNLKFTPDCGCHSK
+1666 LNLKFTPDCGCDSK
-1680 TEPCTKDTK
+1680 AEPCTKDTK
-1689 LCGFLTGI
+1689 LCDFLTGL
-1697 MYNLNQCIVYAGVDE
+1697 MYNLNQCIVYQGVDE

-1749 RELVDKLRSYQN
+1749 RDLVEKLRSYLN
-1761 TQGAKMSVALQ
+1761 TEGAKMSVAVQ

-1780 IFKLGNCGCGDDD
+1780 IFKLGNCGCSDDD
-1793 DNGNDNLASLCY
+1793 GNGNGNLTSVCH
-1805 TLFHRVKWIT
+1805 TLFHQVRWIT
-1815 AEEHEYQQT
+1815 AEDYEYQQT
-1824 IPSQPAVEAD
+1824 IPSQDAVTAD

-1865 VNGDTPHVIDYYFAF
+1865 VNGDTPHIIDYYFAF
-1880 KTVGPIGHFE
+1880 KTAGPIGHFE
-1890 KKNEKYIEDLKDEN
+1890 KKNEDYIEKLKDAD
-1904 GNPIPEKKKNA
+1904 GNLTDKKKNI

-1923 KSYIDLKKS
+1923 KSYIDMQKS

-1941 MSKPL
+1941 MAKPL
-1946 FYGNKQCKIEFFFT
+1946 FYGNEQSKIQLSFT
-1960 KPYIYNMLKEWS
+1960 KPYIYNMLKTWT
-1972 AHPEMGVGEIK
+1972 AHNVNGMDVEEIK
-1983 GSINIVIKDP
+1983 GSINIAIKDP
-1993 ITNVSIPY
+1993 ITGISIPY
-2001 PLPEDWKKNET
+2001 PLPTTWTKHETIPVTKEAWED
-2012 VPETVETWAEDD
+2012 DD
-2024 PNLPLGIQQ
+2024 PNLPLGVQQ
-2033 MFNYV
+2033 MLNYV
-2038 NHVNHANTGMA
+2038 NHANQANTGMA
-2049 CSINLGDPVK
+2049 CSINLGKPVT
-2059 PKSYKYS
+2059 PKAYKYS
-2066 VELKDLQPEKLYTAM
+2066 VKLEDLSPEKLYTAIIY
-2081 VFNAFDDDG
+2081 NAFDDDG
-2090 DGKYL
+2090 DGKYE
-2095 PQPIAGEP
+2095 PQAIPTTEDP
-2103 DKRYEENQ
+2103 YKVYEENQ

-2122 YKEFK
+2122 YKDFK

-2134 LNEYN
+2134 LKEYN
-2139 DKNDVIEQKD
+2139 DKNEVIGQKD
-2149 AIYEVKVDLKEQQL
+2149 AIYEVKADLKPQQL
-2163 NDLYTLASEG
+2163 NDLYILASEG
-2173 IENPNLKGLANTYSE
+2173 TENPNLKGLANTYSE

-2195 GIMGLEPLNPPTHTE
+2195 GVMGLKPLNPPTNTE

-2215 DTNNDVVALLIRNP
+2215 NTNNDVVALLIRNP

-2234 PKIPLKE
+2234 PRIPLKKVKE
-2241 IKDCFK
+2241 CLK
-2247 VLNALGEHN
+2247 VLNSVNEHN
-2256 KDFQLIYAK
+2256 KDFQLIFSK
-2265 DYSQILVMHRS
+2265 DYSQILVVHKS
-2276 NKIKDSKLALEF
+2276 NKIKDQNLKLQF
-2288 NYKSWNGNQYEVKST
+2288 MYKYWNGSVYTEFPGSG